1 MDITQFAIWTFNKL
15 MDIQSISS
23 LGILLIN
30 LLRMFKIKI
39 RIFLINIKL

>member
-1 MDITQFAIWTFNKL
+1 MDIIQFAIWTFNKL
-15 MDIQSISS
+15 MGIQSISS